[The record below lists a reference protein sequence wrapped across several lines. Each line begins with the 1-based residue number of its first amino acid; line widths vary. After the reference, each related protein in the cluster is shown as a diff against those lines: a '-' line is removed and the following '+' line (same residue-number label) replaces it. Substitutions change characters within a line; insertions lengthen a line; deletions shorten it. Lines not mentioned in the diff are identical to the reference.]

1 MAPRQGLPPRSG
13 PTSRSPNQREKILNL
28 LRERGRA
35 GATNGDRWATGIQ
48 PSRMSLIENE
58 HVEPTEHELE
68 AIERFLASV
77 QQRSHDAQVLRSEVG
92 ASP

>member
-1 MAPRQGLPPRSG
+1 MIRLTTLKVRRMTLGLRQLDIVR
-13 PTSRSPNQREKILNL
+13 
-28 LRERGRA
+28 
-35 GATNGDRWATGIQ
+35 ATGIQ

-58 HVEPTEHELE
+58 HIEPTEHELE

-92 ASP
+92 SSP

>member
-1 MAPRQGLPPRSG
+1 MIRLTTLKVRRMTLGLRQLDIVR
-13 PTSRSPNQREKILNL
+13 
-28 LRERGRA
+28 
-35 GATNGDRWATGIQ
+35 ATGIQ

-92 ASP
+92 SSP

>member
-1 MAPRQGLPPRSG
+1 MIRLTTLKVRRMTLGLRQLDIVR
-13 PTSRSPNQREKILNL
+13 
-28 LRERGRA
+28 
-35 GATNGDRWATGIQ
+35 ATGIQ

-92 ASP
+92 PSP

>member
-1 MAPRQGLPPRSG
+1 MIRLTTLKVRRMTLGLRQLDIVR
-13 PTSRSPNQREKILNL
+13 
-28 LRERGRA
+28 
-35 GATNGDRWATGIQ
+35 ATGIQ

-77 QQRSHDAQVLRSEVG
+77 QQRSHDAQVRRSEVG

>member
-1 MAPRQGLPPRSG
+1 MIRLTTLKVRRMTLGLRQLDIVR
-13 PTSRSPNQREKILNL
+13 
-28 LRERGRA
+28 
-35 GATNGDRWATGIQ
+35 ATGIQ